1 MIRMT
6 RRRMG
11 QKAALH
17 IIIVSCIV
25 LLSTALLAGRHIFP
39 TLEVKILRP
48 LYDLPTFIGP
58 AAYVMTQFGSIFAV
72 GIVGFIMFFW
82 RSKKFALEIMAS
94 AATAYYLAGTI
105 KVFVGRPR
113 PSGIVE
119 GIAQR
124 YERAAGLG
132 FPSGHTAVATALVT
146 TLWFVTPKRYHWL
159 LVLWVMCVGF
169 SRMYLGLHAPLDI
182 VGGACVGL
190 VSGTVFQFLSTRY
203 LYRQKKK
210 A

>member
-1 MIRMT
+1 MT

-11 QKAALH
+11 QKAALK
-17 IIIVSCIV
+17 IILGSGII
-25 LLSTALLAGRHIFP
+25 LLLTALLASRQSFP
-39 TLEVKILRP
+39 GAEVAVLRFF
-48 LYDLPTFIGP
+48 YNLPTIIGP
-58 AAYVMTQFGSIFAV
+58 AAYAMTQFGSIFAV
-72 GIVGFIMFFW
+72 GVVGCIMFFW

-94 AATAYYLAGTI
+94 GAMAYYLAGTI
-105 KVFVGRPR
+105 KVFVGRAR
-113 PSGIVE
+113 PSGLVE

-124 YERAAGLG
+124 YESAAGLG
-132 FPSGHTAVATALVT
+132 FPSGHTAVAAALAT

-159 LVLWVMCVGF
+159 LVLWVVCVGF

-182 VGGACVGL
+182 VGGVCVGL
-190 VSGTVFQFLSTRY
+190 LSGIVFQFLATRY